1 MPSPSSPTVKPG
13 DGLKPSGALFIV
25 PTPIGNLDDLSPRA
39 IEVLKSSDLL
49 ACEDTR
55 LTGKLIALLGIKV
68 QTISYRE
75 NNERK
80 LAGRLSDEIN
90 AGKRIALV
98 SAAGFPNISDP
109 GFRLVRECR
118 RKGLSVVPLPGPN
131 AAITALAASGMPTDK
146 FLYLGFLPPKKAAR
160 RKAYKKWKSFSGSI
174 VLYESKHRIEVALE
188 DLQEVV
194 GAKRNI
200 CLARELTKLHET
212 FYFGTLEDVR
222 RQLSAGSKKGE
233 FVLVVA
239 PEGYELHES

>member
-1 MPSPSSPTVKPG
+1 MPSSSSPAVKPG
-13 DGLKPSGALFIV
+13 DDLKPSGTLFIV
-25 PTPIGNLDDLSPRA
+25 PTPIGNLDDLSTRA
-39 IEVLKSSDLL
+39 IEVLESSDLL

-118 RKGLSVVPLPGPN
+118 RKGLSVVPLTGPN

-146 FLYLGFLPPKKAAR
+146 FLYLGFLPPKKAVR

-174 VLYESKHRIEVALE
+174 VLYESKHRI
-188 DLQEVV
+188 
-194 GAKRNI
+194 AKS
-200 CLARELTKLHET
+200 LVD
-212 FYFGTLEDVR
+212 LEDVLGKDR
-222 RQLSAGSKKGE
+222 YICVAREMTKVHEAFHVGPAGEVRQAVSERSQKGE
-233 FVLVVA
+233 FVIVVA
-239 PEGYELHES
+239 PQGYVL